1 MQVQV
6 TVVVRRSFIAKILTF
21 VGLLFCMEAKGQ
33 QEKPGSPTLLMVGA
47 ATRDITPD
55 YPVRLSGYGSRREP
69 NKGIAQ
75 RIHAKALA
83 FGGDLGRGPSLLIT
97 VDNCGVPAS
106 IRKEVLRRIATTFH
120 VEDSS
125 FAICS
130 SHTHCAPMLA
140 GILPNLFSADIPAEH
155 QKAIERYTRDFTDA
169 LVAVCLDALENRRP
183 SQLAW
188 AIGSVPFATN
198 RRQFPMR
205 PVDHALPVLRVT
217 DPQGKVT
224 ALLTNYA
231 CHCTTLGIDEIHADW
246 AGCAQE
252 ALERAFP
259 GAVALTAIGCGADQ
273 NPIPRRT
280 MELAAQY
287 GESIAAEAAHLARS
301 SMIPLR
307 TLPEGKTQTIELAF
321 DTLPTR
327 EGWQTLAA
335 SSSSAIAYHAR
346 KNLARLDRGET
357 LPDSLPYMVQTW
369 SFGDELAMVFLPG
382 EVVVDYS
389 LRIKTEFD
397 HRRLWVNAYAN
408 DVPAYI
414 PSKRIWEEGGYE
426 GGGAMVYYDRPTRF
440 AADVESRIFKA
451 IHALVPPEFAASKSD
466 SHKTAS
472 PFISSSPRLTLPPDL
487 YAEQGNECT
496 VVFANTI
503 LATDLAQFRF
513 EVVCPVGVADQLKWC
528 LPAAQANAGDYPFV
542 LKIFDSVGRL
552 IQSGSATLHVSP
564 ADAGTRDEFTA
575 LLVGDSL
582 TAAGI
587 YPDQI
592 AGLFA
597 QPGNPKL
604 HMLGTQTRKPAQSTN
619 QNVAFEGYGGWSWK
633 GFLSRY
639 DLQTPE
645 AGKTNRSPFVFA
657 SGTPPA
663 SGVDFKRYIQER
675 LGGVTPDLNCVL
687 LGINDC
693 FRLKAD
699 EPTAMDQGITEML
712 LNAEMLIAEFRKAAP
727 KARIGIC
734 LVPPPNDRDAAFEA
748 NYKGLYSR
756 SNWRR
761 VQHRLVERQLKHFL
775 FREKEFIGVIP
786 TELSIDT
793 WNGYPEG
800 NGVHPN
806 ETGYHQIALTM
817 HAWVRHTLS
826 KMESEKDK
834 H

>member
-1 MQVQV
+1 
-6 TVVVRRSFIAKILTF
+6 
-21 VGLLFCMEAKGQ
+21 
-33 QEKPGSPTLLMVGA
+33 
-47 ATRDITPD
+47 
-55 YPVRLSGYGSRREP
+55 
-69 NKGIAQ
+69 
-75 RIHAKALA
+75 
-83 FGGDLGRGPSLLIT
+83 
-97 VDNCGVPAS
+97 
-106 IRKEVLRRIATTFH
+106 
-120 VEDSS
+120 
-125 FAICS
+125 
-130 SHTHCAPMLA
+130 MLA

-169 LVAVCLDALENRRP
+169 LVSVCLDALENRRP

-217 DPQGKVT
+217 DPQGRVT

-287 GESIAAEAAHLARS
+287 GESFAAEAARLARS

-487 YAEQGNECT
+487 YAVQGNECT

-513 EVVCPVGVADQLKWC
+513 EVV
-528 LPAAQANAGDYPFV
+528 
-542 LKIFDSVGRL
+542 
-552 IQSGSATLHVSP
+552 
-564 ADAGTRDEFTA
+564 
-575 LLVGDSL
+575 
-582 TAAGI
+582 
-587 YPDQI
+587 
-592 AGLFA
+592 
-597 QPGNPKL
+597 
-604 HMLGTQTRKPAQSTN
+604 
-619 QNVAFEGYGGWSWK
+619 
-633 GFLSRY
+633 
-639 DLQTPE
+639 
-645 AGKTNRSPFVFA
+645 
-657 SGTPPA
+657 
-663 SGVDFKRYIQER
+663 
-675 LGGVTPDLNCVL
+675 
-687 LGINDC
+687 
-693 FRLKAD
+693 
-699 EPTAMDQGITEML
+699 
-712 LNAEMLIAEFRKAAP
+712 
-727 KARIGIC
+727 
-734 LVPPPNDRDAAFEA
+734 
-748 NYKGLYSR
+748 
-756 SNWRR
+756 
-761 VQHRLVERQLKHFL
+761 
-775 FREKEFIGVIP
+775 
-786 TELSIDT
+786 
-793 WNGYPEG
+793 
-800 NGVHPN
+800 
-806 ETGYHQIALTM
+806 
-817 HAWVRHTLS
+817 
-826 KMESEKDK
+826 
-834 H
+834 